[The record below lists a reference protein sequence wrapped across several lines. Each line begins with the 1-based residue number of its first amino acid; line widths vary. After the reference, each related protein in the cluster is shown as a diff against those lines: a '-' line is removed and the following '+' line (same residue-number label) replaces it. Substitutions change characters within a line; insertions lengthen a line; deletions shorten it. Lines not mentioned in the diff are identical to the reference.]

1 MDFIAQAF
9 KGKTNF
15 YNYFFGVI
23 LAFIFQALGFI
34 PLGIVK
40 IYIDLDKHVSIA
52 VNPGINNN
60 MFFLLVVIIPSA
72 MALWGLYLWITK
84 IHKLPFL
91 KVLTSRQRF
100 DIKRVMYAFLI
111 LFITIIAFLIIDLV
125 FNSSNYILNFKPL
138 PFFFLL
144 FISFILL
151 PLQTSSEEVLFRGY
165 LMQGFGVLTRSRLLA
180 LIFTSTIFGLLH
192 FANPEVDKLGY
203 ILLLSYIGTGFF
215 FGIVAL
221 MDEGIELTIGLHA
234 ANNIA
239 VALFVTTNW
248 SAFQTDALF
257 VNIAEPQI
265 DWTYYVSLLVVYPII
280 ILIFSKKYR
289 WTGWKQKLMGNV
301 KKPIV
306 KIIED

>member
-215 FGIVAL
+215 LGIVAL

-234 ANNIA
+234 ANNIS